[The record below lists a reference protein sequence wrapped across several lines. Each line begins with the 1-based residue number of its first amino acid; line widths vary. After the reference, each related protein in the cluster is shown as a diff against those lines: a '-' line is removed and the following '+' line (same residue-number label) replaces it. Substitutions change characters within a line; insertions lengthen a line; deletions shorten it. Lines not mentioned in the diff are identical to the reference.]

1 MNKFY
6 KGINDYFYKRII
18 KEEEII
24 YYEKDGEIYLTDK
37 YFIAI
42 IPENEFVL
50 DKSRMKEVNLDQ
62 FFKKL
67 DLDKYRDVLDWVSKE
82 NLIYLYDNENNKVII
97 NKKYMILFSNNRLK
111 INVEKVNDPVLC
123 YDEDKIVGL
132 ILPIK
137 EY

>member
-18 KEEEII
+18 KEEEVI
-24 YYEKDGEIYLTDK
+24 YYEKESDIYLTDK

-42 IPENEFVL
+42 IPRNEFVL
-50 DKSRMKEVNLDQ
+50 DKTKMKEVNLTI
-62 FFKKL
+62 FFEKL
-67 DLDKYRDVLDWVSKE
+67 DLYNYKDVSDCLSKE

-97 NKKYMILFSNNRLK
+97 NKKYMKLFITNRLEIK
-111 INVEKVNDPVLC
+111 KDNAPVLC
-123 YDEDKIVGL
+123 YDEEKIVGL